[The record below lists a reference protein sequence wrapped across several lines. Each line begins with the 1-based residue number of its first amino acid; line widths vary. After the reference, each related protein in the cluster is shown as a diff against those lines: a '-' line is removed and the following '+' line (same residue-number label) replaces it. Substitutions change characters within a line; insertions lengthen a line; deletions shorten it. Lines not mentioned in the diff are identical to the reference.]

1 MPRAVSSRA
10 AGAETAGAPAPAR
23 AGGAAP
29 GPRFRFRNIG
39 PVKDAELELG
49 DLTILAGRNNTG
61 KTYLAYTLYGF
72 LKKWRKRLWAEEV
85 IVRAVRSGYSA
96 EEVSAV
102 PAPEPLGMLSRAAI
116 EGAGRWEVSPEEL
129 QQHRRAV
136 LGVVA
141 EEFSTEDLPS
151 VFSAP
156 PADFAD
162 SSCSVIVADEA
173 PRSLPELPFSSPG
186 GGSWRFR
193 YDGTAATLERLRPP
207 ISADP
212 TLEYLLAQAWLV
224 FSFPELA
231 VDPITLTAER
241 LAISIFY
248 RELDFTRNQLVDRLQ
263 RMSDYQVMEEMSP
276 YSVIDQRS
284 SRYTMPIRDNI
295 DYTRSLPDRVTH
307 KSPLPGGRLYNHIR
321 DMMGGYYL
329 VADDGAIRMRSRARK
344 EGRFDIPIHLAS
356 GAARDLSDFYFFL
369 KHTARQQ
376 QVLVVDEPEAH
387 LDVENQ
393 IALARLLSRLVRA
406 GLRVLITTH
415 SDYVLKELN
424 NLMMLHCAGEDYRDS
439 GDLDYSPDDALDPGR
454 VRAYIADS
462 GRLSRCVIDD
472 YGMNMPFFDKTIQ
485 KINRASH
492 ALTTRVRVR
501 GGRP

>member
-1 MPRAVSSRA
+1 MPEAVSTRA
-10 AGAETAGAPAPAR
+10 ADAETATAPAPSESVA
-23 AGGAAP
+23 AGS

-49 DLTILAGRNNTG
+49 DLTILAGKNNTG
-61 KTYLAYTLYGF
+61 KTYIAYTLYGF
-72 LKKWRKRLWAEEV
+72 LKKWRIWLWAQEV
-85 IVRAVRSGYSA
+85 IARAIGSSV
-96 EEVSAV
+96 EEAR
-102 PAPEPLGMLSRAAI
+102 PEQGAEPLGMLSRAAV
-116 EGAGRWEVSPEEL
+116 EGAGRWEVSPEAL

-136 LGVVA
+136 LAVVA
-141 EEFSTEDLPS
+141 EQFSTEDIAS

-186 GGSWRFR
+186 LGSWLFR
-193 YDGTAATLERLRPP
+193 YDGTVASVERVQPP

-212 TLEYLLAQAWLV
+212 TLGYLLAQAWLV

-231 VDPITLTAER
+231 MDPITLTAER

-263 RMSDYQVMEEMSP
+263 KMGDHQVMEEMSP
-276 YSVIDQRS
+276 YLVIDQRS
-284 SRYTMPIRDNI
+284 SRYAMPIKDNI
-295 DYTRSLPDRVTH
+295 DYTRSLPDRVAQ
-307 KSPLPGGRLYNHIR
+307 KSELPGGRLYNHIR

-369 KHTARQQ
+369 KHTANQRQM
-376 QVLVVDEPEAH
+376 LVVDEPEAH

-393 IALARLLSRLVRA
+393 IALARLLSRLVRV

-424 NLMMLHCAGEDYRDS
+424 NLMMLHGAGDDYRDNR
-439 GDLDYSPDDALDPGR
+439 DLDYSPDEALDPAR
-454 VRAYIADS
+454 VRAYIADR
-462 GRLSRCVIDD
+462 GRLSRCVVDD